1 MSVKL
6 TLTPL
11 VIILLLGAC
20 TNFSEKYNSTR
31 SQVKD
36 DLAVNLNDGRKTLEM
51 ADQIGSEI
59 PKIRSDSV
67 AQIVFPKAFK
77 AGLFIGGN
85 YSEGFIFRD
94 GKALGRIR
102 MSGGNLGP
110 QIGGQ
115 QYSQVI
121 YVMTETKFNALLN
134 SNAVKF
140 QGTVSYSK
148 NGESITSLI
157 STQDELAEAHT
168 IIFNQTGYL
177 AGITMDGVQ
186 YSVIEKY

>member
-1 MSVKL
+1 MKI

-11 VIILLLGAC
+11 LVILCLGSC
-20 TNFSEKYNSTR
+20 TKFSEKYSSTR
-31 SQVKD
+31 FQIKE

-51 ADQIGSEI
+51 ADQVGIEI
-59 PKIRSDSV
+59 PQIRADSV

-121 YVMTETKFNALLN
+121 YVMTETKFNELLN

-140 QGTVSYSK
+140 QGTLSYAK
-148 NGESITSLI
+148 NGTSMTSLI
-157 STQDELAEAHT
+157 STQDELAEAYT

-177 AGITMDGVQ
+177 AGITMDGIQ
-186 YSVIEKY
+186 YSVIEKF

>member
-1 MSVKL
+1 MKI

-11 VIILLLGAC
+11 LIILLLATC

-31 SQVKD
+31 SQVED
-36 DLAVNLNDGRKTLEM
+36 DLAVNLDDGQKTLEM
-51 ADQIGSEI
+51 ADQIGIEI
-59 PKIRSDSV
+59 PKIRANSV

-115 QYSQVI
+115 QYSQII
-121 YVMTETKFNALLN
+121 YVMTEEKFNALLS

-140 QGTVSYSK
+140 QGTLSYAK
-148 NGESITSLI
+148 NGKSVTSLI
-157 STQDELAEAHT
+157 STQTEMAEAHT

-186 YSVIEKY
+186 YSVIEKYTN

>member
-1 MSVKL
+1 MKL

-11 VIILLLGAC
+11 VIILLLSAC

-36 DLAVNLNDGRKTLEM
+36 DLAVNLDDGRKTLEM
-51 ADQIGSEI
+51 ADEIGIEI
-59 PKIRSDSV
+59 PKIRAASV

-77 AGLFIGGN
+77 AGFFVGGN

-121 YVMTETKFNALLN
+121 YVMTEKKLNALLN

-140 QGTVSYSK
+140 QGTLSYAK
-148 NGESITSLI
+148 NGESVTSLI

>member
-1 MSVKL
+1 MKI

-11 VIILLLGAC
+11 LIILVLSAC

-140 QGTVSYSK
+140 QGTLSYAK

>member
-1 MSVKL
+1 MKI

-11 VIILLLGAC
+11 LIILLLGAC

-31 SQVKD
+31 SQIED

-51 ADQIGSEI
+51 ANQVGIEI
-59 PKIRSDSV
+59 PKIRTDSV

-94 GKALGRIR
+94 DKALGRIR
-102 MSGGNLGP
+102 MSGGNVGP

-121 YVMTETKFNALLN
+121 YVMTEAKFTELLT
-134 SNAVKF
+134 SKAVKF
-140 QGTVSYSK
+140 QGTLSYAK
-148 NGESITSLI
+148 NGESVTSLI

>member
-1 MSVKL
+1 M
-6 TLTPL
+6 
-11 VIILLLGAC
+11 
-20 TNFSEKYNSTR
+20 
-31 SQVKD
+31 
-36 DLAVNLNDGRKTLEM
+36 LAVSLSACAEISKPINSSLTALEEKFAVNVNDARQVLVL
-51 ADQIGSEI
+51 ADQKELYI
-59 PKIRSDSV
+59 PDVRKRSVS
-67 AQIVFPKAFK
+67 QIVFPRAIKV
-77 AGLFIGGN
+77 GLILGGN

-94 GKALGRIR
+94 NKALGRIR

-121 YVMTETKFNALLN
+121 YVMTEKKFNALLN

-140 QGTVSYSK
+140 QGTLSYAK
-148 NGESITSLI
+148 NGESVTSLI

>member
-1 MSVKL
+1 VKI

-11 VIILLLGAC
+11 LIILLLTAC
-20 TNFSEKYNSTR
+20 TTFSEKYNSTR
-31 SQVKD
+31 SQIED
-36 DLAVNLNDGRKTLEM
+36 DLAVNLDDGRKTLEM
-51 ADQIGSEI
+51 ANQIGIRI
-59 PKIRSDSV
+59 PKIRADSV

-77 AGLFIGGN
+77 AGLFVGGN

-121 YVMTETKFNALLN
+121 YVMTKKKFNELLN

-140 QGTVSYSK
+140 QGTVSYAKS
-148 NGESITSLI
+148 GESVTSLI

-186 YSVIEKY
+186 YSVIEEY

>member
-1 MSVKL
+1 
-6 TLTPL
+6 
-11 VIILLLGAC
+11 
-20 TNFSEKYNSTR
+20 
-31 SQVKD
+31 
-36 DLAVNLNDGRKTLEM
+36 
-51 ADQIGSEI
+51 
-59 PKIRSDSV
+59 
-67 AQIVFPKAFK
+67 
-77 AGLFIGGN
+77 
-85 YSEGFIFRD
+85 
-94 GKALGRIR
+94 

-140 QGTVSYSK
+140 QGTLSYAK

-157 STQDELAEAHT
+157 STQNELAEAHT

>member
-1 MSVKL
+1 MKVNF
-6 TLTPL
+6 TLL
-11 VIILLLGAC
+11 LAFLLLGAC
-20 TNFSEKYNSTR
+20 TNLSEKYNSTR
-31 SQVKD
+31 SQVED
-36 DLAVNLNDGRKTLEM
+36 DLAVNLDDGRKTLEM
-51 ADQIGSEI
+51 ADQIGIEI

-140 QGTVSYSK
+140 QGTLSYAK
-148 NGESITSLI
+148 NGESVTSLI
-157 STQDELAEAHT
+157 STQNELAEAHT

>member
-1 MSVKL
+1 MKI

-11 VIILLLGAC
+11 LIILLLGAC

-31 SQVKD
+31 SQIED

-51 ADQIGSEI
+51 ANQVGIEI
-59 PKIRSDSV
+59 PKIRTDSV

-94 GKALGRIR
+94 DKPLGRIR
-102 MSGGNLGP
+102 MSGGNVGP

-121 YVMTETKFNALLN
+121 YVMTEAKFTELLT
-134 SNAVKF
+134 SKAVKF
-140 QGTVSYSK
+140 QGTLSYAK
-148 NGESITSLI
+148 NGESVTSLI